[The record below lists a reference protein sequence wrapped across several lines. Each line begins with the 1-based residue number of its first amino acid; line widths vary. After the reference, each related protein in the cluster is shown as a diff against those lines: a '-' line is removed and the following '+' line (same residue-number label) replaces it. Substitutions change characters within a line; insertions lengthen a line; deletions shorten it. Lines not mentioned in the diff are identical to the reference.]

1 VSGATPRRG
10 PPAERNAMAEF
21 VVPWYRF
28 AELEV
33 FEPWERARVVEEAVE
48 AITTIR
54 PVLAGWAITL
64 VALATTAVL
73 FTDQLKQLHM
83 GLVLLL
89 AVLAFLPLFFYRR
102 SRVHALV
109 RAQAAQRGAQAG
121 AAGSR
126 P

>member
-1 VSGATPRRG
+1 
-10 PPAERNAMAEF
+10 MAEF

-28 AELEV
+28 SELEV

-64 VALATTAVL
+64 VVLTTIAVL

-83 GLVLLL
+83 ALVLLL

-102 SRVHALV
+102 ARVHALV
-109 RAQAAQRGAQAG
+109 RAHAARRIAQAG
-121 AAGSR
+121 SAGSR